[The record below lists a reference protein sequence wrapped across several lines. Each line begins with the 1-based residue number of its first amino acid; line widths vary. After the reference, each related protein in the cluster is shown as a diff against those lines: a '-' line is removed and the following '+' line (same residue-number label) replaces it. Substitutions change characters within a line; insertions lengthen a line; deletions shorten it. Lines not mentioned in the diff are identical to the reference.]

1 MFEDIGFLSGYSSFI
16 FLKILLG
23 GFKRKEVMSI
33 DCMKDV

>member
-23 GFKRKEVMSI
+23 GFNREVMSI
-33 DCMKDV
+33 VDCMKEV